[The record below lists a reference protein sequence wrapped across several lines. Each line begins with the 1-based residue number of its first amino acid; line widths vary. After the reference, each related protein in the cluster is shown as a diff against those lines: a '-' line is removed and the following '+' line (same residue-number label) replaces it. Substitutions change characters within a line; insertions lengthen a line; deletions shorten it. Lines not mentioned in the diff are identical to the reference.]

1 MGRGKEAVRFDQILF
16 VGETEQPE
24 FQEAWDWLRDPQ
36 QRGTRR
42 SFVQRS
48 GLLD

>member
-1 MGRGKEAVRFDQILF
+1 MRFDQILF
-16 VGETEQPE
+16 VGETVQPE
-24 FQEAWDWLRDPQ
+24 FQEAWDWLSRPQ
-36 QRGTRR
+36 RRGARR